1 MKWLYL
7 HRNHELAIVVTL
19 IALQATVF
27 PVKGIVKEGSI
38 QSDSSFEF
46 LAKFCFEAGQQGNEH
61 GFHYSMSFPNT
72 SKLAIIVYYK
82 ENGVAVNNWEESWT
96 CQERLAKSR
105 NVYYLNPTPEQR
117 SANSPKNTQRQRKI
131 RKKQESFH
139 IFLPKV
145 LFISLA
151 REKDGII

>member
-7 HRNHELAIVVTL
+7 HRYHELAIVVTL

-27 PVKGIVKEGSI
+27 PVKGIVREGSI

-105 NVYYLNPTPEQR
+105 NVYYLNPTPNREALTHLKYQE
-117 SANSPKNTQRQRKI
+117 AEENQE
-131 RKKQESFH
+131 KQEFPYLS
-139 IFLPKV
+139 PKV
-145 LFISLA
+145 LFILLA
-151 REKDGII
+151 REKGGII